1 MSRTLPW
8 RGEHPQHVGR
18 VASRGIDIFLRQDLV
33 HRGAVQVPRREDRI
47 DATRGAVGVDEVHYD
62 VIAVVGVELL
72 AVTRAV
78 AVRVCP
84 TGDAAIEGVVFV
96 PDVLL
101 ERAAGDRARVVL
113 YLDEPVAVIVDA

>member
-1 MSRTLPW
+1 
-8 RGEHPQHVGR
+8 
-18 VASRGIDIFLRQDLV
+18 
-33 HRGAVQVPRREDRI
+33 VQVPRREDRI
-47 DATRGAVGVDEVHYD
+47 DAARGAVDVDEVHHH
-62 VIAVVGVELL
+62 VIAIVDVELL
-72 AVTRAV
+72 AVTRTV

-84 TGDAAIEGVVFV
+84 TGDAAIERVVFV